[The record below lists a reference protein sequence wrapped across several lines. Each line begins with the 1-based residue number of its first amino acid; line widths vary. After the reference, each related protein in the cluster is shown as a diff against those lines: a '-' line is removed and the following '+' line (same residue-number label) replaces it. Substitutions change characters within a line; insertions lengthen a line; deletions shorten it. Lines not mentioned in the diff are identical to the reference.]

1 MIKAL
6 VIDDELPAREN
17 LKILIEDYCE
27 GIEVIA
33 TVGTIQ
39 AAKTLIIDQ
48 KPDVIFLDIRMP
60 SGAEGFD
67 LLDSLEVIDF
77 EIVFVTA
84 FKDYA
89 IQAFKANALD
99 YVLKPVEIDELILT
113 AKKIVTHCQSQQKG
127 NNDNKSV
134 VTNALNTINNQK
146 IERIA
151 ITHSKG
157 LKLIEVKD
165 IVRLQ
170 SHSNYTEIHFK
181 DGSKFM
187 DSKTLKTYQEILSTD
202 EFMRLHNSHIV
213 RLSEISE
220 YHNEQGNIVVLKNKD
235 QIPVSRANIN
245 NLMAFFKTV

>member
-1 MIKAL
+1 LINAI

-17 LKILIEDYCE
+17 LKILLEDFCDD
-27 GIEVIA
+27 IKVIA

-39 AAKTLIIDQ
+39 AAKTLIIDH

-67 LLDSLEVIDF
+67 LLASFDTIDF

-99 YVLKPVEIDELILT
+99 YILKPVEIDELIIT
-113 AKKIVTHCQSQQKG
+113 AKKIVAHCQIKNKEENKKPIV
-127 NNDNKSV
+127 NNAFK
-134 VTNALNTINNQK
+134 TINTQK
-146 IERIA
+146 VERIA
-151 ITHSKG
+151 ITYAKG

-165 IVRLQ
+165 ITRLQ
-170 SHSNYTEIHFK
+170 SHSNYTEMHFK

-187 DSKTLKTYQEILSTD
+187 DSKTLKTYQEILSED

-213 RLSEISE
+213 RLSEITE
-220 YHNEQGNIVVLKNKD
+220 YQNEQGSLVILKNGD

-245 NLMAFFKTV
+245 NLMSYFKTI

>member
-1 MIKAL
+1 MIKAII
-6 VIDDELPAREN
+6 IDDELPAREN
-17 LKILIEDYCE
+17 LKILIEDFCE
-27 GIEVIA
+27 GIQVIA

-67 LLDSLEVIDF
+67 LLASFDTIDF

-99 YVLKPVEIDELILT
+99 YILKPVEIDELIAT
-113 AKKIVTHCQSQQKG
+113 TKKIVDHCQSK
-127 NNDNKSV
+127 NNLTNKKTIV
-134 VTNALNTINNQK
+134 NNAFKTINNQK
-146 IERIA
+146 VERIA
-151 ITHSKG
+151 ISYAKG

-187 DSKTLKTYQEILSTD
+187 DSKTLKTYQEILPED
-202 EFMRLHNSHIV
+202 EFMRLHHSHIV
-213 RLSEISE
+213 RLNEIAE
-220 YHNEQGNIVVLKNKD
+220 YQNDQGNLVILKNGD
-235 QIPVSRANIN
+235 QIPVSRSNVN
-245 NLMAFFKTV
+245 NLMSYFKTI

>member
-1 MIKAL
+1 MIKAI

-17 LKILIEDYCE
+17 LKILIEDFCE
-27 GIEVIA
+27 GIQVIA

-39 AAKTLIIDQ
+39 AAKTLILDQ

-67 LLDSLEVIDF
+67 LLDSLDVIDF

-99 YVLKPVEIDELILT
+99 YILKPVEIDELILT
-113 AKKIVTHCQSQQKG
+113 AKKIVGHCQSENLGDDK
-127 NNDNKSV
+127 KTIVS
-134 VTNALNTINNQK
+134 NALKTINNK
-146 IERIA
+146 EVERIA

-157 LKLIEVKD
+157 MKLIDVKD
-165 IVRLQ
+165 ITRLQ
-170 SHSNYTEIHFK
+170 AHSNYTEIHFK

-187 DSKTLKTYQEILSTD
+187 DSKTLKTYQEILSEA

-213 RLSEISE
+213 RLCEISE
-220 YHNEQGNIVVLKNKD
+220 YKNEQGNFVVLKNGD
-235 QIPVSRANIN
+235 EIPVSRANVN
-245 NLMAFFKTV
+245 NLMSHFKAI

>member
-1 MIKAL
+1 MINAI

-17 LKILIEDYCE
+17 LKILIEDFCE
-27 GIEVIA
+27 GIQVIA

-39 AAKTLIIDQ
+39 EAKTLILDK

-84 FKDYA
+84 FKNYA

-99 YVLKPVEIDELILT
+99 YLLKPVGIDELITT
-113 AKKIVTHCQSQQKG
+113 ARKVVDHCK
-127 NNDNKSV
+127 NNNSKDNKKKLVS
-134 VTNALNTINNQK
+134 NAFSTINNQK
-146 IERIA
+146 VERIA
-151 ITHSKG
+151 VTHSKG
-157 LKLIEVKD
+157 LKLIEVED

-170 SHSNYTEIHFK
+170 SHSNYTEIYFK

-187 DSKTLKTYQEILSTD
+187 DSKTMKTYQELLPSND
-202 EFMRLHNSHIV
+202 FMRLHNSHIV
-213 RLSEISE
+213 KLSEISE
-220 YHNEQGNIVVLKNKD
+220 YQNDQGNLVILKNGD
-235 QIPVSRANIN
+235 QIPVSRSNIN
-245 NLMAFFKTV
+245 NLMSFFKQV

>member
-17 LKILIEDYCE
+17 LKILIEDFCE

-99 YVLKPVEIDELILT
+99 YVLKPVEIDELMLT
-113 AKKIVTHCQSQQKG
+113 SKKIVAHCQSQQKG
-127 NNDNKSV
+127 NDNKTV
-134 VTNALNTINNQK
+134 VTNALNTINSQK
-146 IERIA
+146 VERIA
-151 ITHSKG
+151 ITYSKG

-187 DSKTLKTYQEILSTD
+187 DSKTLKTYQEILSTK

-220 YHNEQGNIVVLKNKD
+220 YQNDQGNIVILKNME

-245 NLMAFFKTV
+245 NLMTFFKTS